1 MKQTI
6 LAKLR
11 KEKKYTQEKMAEMLG
26 ISVAAYNLYEN
37 GGRKVPEKVA
47 TQIAQILGVKKEEI
61 FLPETFA
68 VRKTKTEQTA

>member
-1 MKQTI
+1 MKESI
-6 LAKLR
+6 LAKIR

-37 GGRKVPEKVA
+37 GGRRVPEKIA
-47 TQIAQILGVKKEEI
+47 SKIAQILGVNKNEI

-68 VRKTKTEQTA
+68 VRKTKNEQIA